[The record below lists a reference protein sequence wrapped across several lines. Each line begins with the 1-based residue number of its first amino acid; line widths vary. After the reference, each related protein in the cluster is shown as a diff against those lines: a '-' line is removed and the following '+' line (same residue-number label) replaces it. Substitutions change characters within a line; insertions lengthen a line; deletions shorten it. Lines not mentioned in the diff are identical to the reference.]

1 MKKII
6 FALVILLTCSFSV
19 CKASNDGS
27 PAADAARQFGFYVGH
42 GDGVKAGLMAI
53 SAHSLFNYAQS
64 VKAECDGLG
73 GLVDVSVINE
83 EVVVENQE
91 VIVTVVFHCK
101 NEGKQI
107 EKKYTLVWVDGKWKV
122 DFSKEVGNRN

>member
-1 MKKII
+1 
-6 FALVILLTCSFSV
+6 
-19 CKASNDGS
+19 
-27 PAADAARQFGFYVGH
+27 
-42 GDGVKAGLMAI
+42 MAI

-91 VIVTVVFHCK
+91 VMVTVVFHCK